1 MTPGLRER
9 KYKMNLE
16 QLVAPESRGLKINEG
31 TSKEQRSQHEEV
43 LDDQSQDNWKNN
55 TMTAMDWNSWNKI
68 NIHKLY

>member
-16 QLVAPESRGLKINEG
+16 QLVAPESRVLKINEG
-31 TSKEQRSQHEEV
+31 TSKEQRSQHEEA